1 MESLERT
8 CKAFWRE
15 KLFLSLLKM
24 HLIWSIGALKHC
36 GNIYKPVK
44 KSEYGN
50 MFLVFVEARLKM
62 HLIWSIVGNGGVKT
76 NGSNCVPAPPITHKL
91 PLFYAHTWNK
101 IVLSICTDCM
111 FGCTW
116 RTERSNHRYIYIV
129 CYFDVLG
136 IPKSK
141 LFNWYLQFFMC
152 FLFVKKCVRVFWFGE
167 NYQRPGNKLTS
178 W

>member
-91 PLFYAHTWNK
+91 PLFYAHT
-101 IVLSICTDCM
+101 
-111 FGCTW
+111 
-116 RTERSNHRYIYIV
+116 
-129 CYFDVLG
+129 
-136 IPKSK
+136 
-141 LFNWYLQFFMC
+141 
-152 FLFVKKCVRVFWFGE
+152 
-167 NYQRPGNKLTS
+167 
-178 W
+178 